1 VYLEKLKLF
10 GFKSFANK
18 TELKF
23 LPGITA
29 IVGPNG
35 CGKSNIV
42 DALRWVLG
50 EQKAGALRSDR
61 MESVI
66 FNGSKSMK
74 PLGMA
79 EVSLVI
85 QNTNGILPVEY
96 SEVVITRRLFRSGES
111 QYLLNN
117 NSCRLKDINDLLM
130 DTGLAPDAYSVIEL
144 KMVEQILNGKP
155 EDRRRIF
162 EEAVGIT
169 RYKQRRKLTIRKLEA
184 TEQDL
189 LRVADIIGEVRS
201 KVNSLHRQVRRA
213 QRYMDLSKKLK
224 ESEIRLATHQFSTIL
239 SELEPLNQKYEEL
252 KRNRESLTSQI
263 SFKEAEFEAVQ
274 TELIDLEQKLREEQG
289 RLNEKKADIQKKE
302 EEILLDRERL
312 KSLAENKIRLEKEI
326 EELKQR
332 IKIRREQLAETSER
346 RSTTVSELKD
356 LQESY
361 EGEKKKL
368 DELDAELAA
377 KRQKIR
383 DAEQESLS
391 IMQLIAEK
399 ERSLERFRAQL
410 DGQNERITA
419 IEQEKVSLL
428 EKMDE
433 DETARQEIKK
443 RLEKKIS
450 ESEMLSDEQTE
461 LELRAEKLQAE
472 IGDLKGIILKTNNQI
487 ESVRQKSAFLKDLL
501 ENYADYPE
509 GVKYLM
515 TEKPDRQKFIGAF
528 ADKLQVKEDYRRAI
542 EAALGEASTF
552 LVVSDRE
559 TAYLGVS
566 ELAEAKKGMVTFL
579 PVDKIQAR
587 KTDANLKE
595 VPGFVGKADE
605 LARSEEK
612 LRPAVEVL
620 LGSYLVFRD
629 LESAKKARDRDDLQQ
644 FHFVTLDGESLFN
657 WGGVRG
663 GKKEGETGS
672 IVGRQAQLQELQQ
685 REQDLYGELD
695 KAEKLLGNKEQEYE
709 DTARKISSMLK
720 TMKNL
725 QEEIRQI
732 QIELSQ
738 TDYRIQQAK
747 LNLQRFDGEIQLI
760 RQNQQTLSAQMQEIE
775 PELATVSATH
785 KTTKNEIDVQVK
797 SLQEFEQMRNKQAEK
812 VNRLNI
818 SIVEI
823 TGNEKN
829 LLQTAEQTERLI
841 QEHEQAIRDREAELV
856 KNRDT
861 SEELAA
867 RIEELTT
874 SLTDDYAIKEELEK
888 RAAELESEA
897 QSLREKID
905 TKNKEVRE
913 LRSEREK
920 VADEIHQLELRISE
934 LKIRGDNLYRHIL
947 EEYDHELKQETVD
960 TNYQA
965 DIDEQEIETTK
976 QKIKNLG
983 PVNMLAL
990 NEYEKEKERLDF
1002 LEKQQEDLISAEQ
1015 NLKETIEHINQTAQD
1030 KFDAIFNDIRENFI
1044 TVFKRFFPEGQA
1056 DLMIEQDGDP
1066 LEANIEIIA
1075 NPKGKKMESLT
1086 LLSQGEKAMTA
1097 ISLLFGI
1104 YLVKPSPICILD
1116 EVDAPLD
1123 DNNVK
1128 RFLKTLDE
1136 FSNNTQFL
1144 VVTHNKITMKAA
1156 NSLYG
1161 VTMEESGVSKIVSV
1175 KLD

>member
-1 VYLEKLKLF
+1 MYLEKLKLF

-42 DALRWVLG
+42 DAIRWVLG

-85 QNTNGILPVEY
+85 QNTNGVLPVEY

-111 QYLLNN
+111 QYLINN
-117 NSCRLKDINDLLM
+117 NICRLKDINDLLM

-144 KMVEQILNGKP
+144 SMVEQILNGKP

-169 RYKQRRKLTIRKLEA
+169 KYKQRRKQTFRKLDA

-213 QRYMDLSKKLK
+213 QRYLDLSKNLK

-239 SELEPLNQKYEEL
+239 AELEPLNQKYEEA
-252 KRNRESLTSQI
+252 KRKQESLISQI
-263 SFKEAEFEAVQ
+263 SFKEAELEAVQ
-274 TELIDLEQKLREEQG
+274 TELIELEQKLRDAQNQ
-289 RLNEKKADIQKKE
+289 LNEKKIDIQKKE

-312 KSLAENKIRLEKEI
+312 KSLAENKVRLEKEI
-326 EELKQR
+326 DELKQR

-346 RSTTVSELKD
+346 RSSTVSELKD
-356 LQESY
+356 LQENY
-361 EGEKKKL
+361 EKEKKIL
-368 DELDAELAA
+368 DELDARLAE
-377 KRQKIR
+377 KRQIIR
-383 DAEQESLS
+383 EAEQESLA
-391 IMQLIAEK
+391 ILQQIAEK
-399 ERSLERFRAQL
+399 ERIESIEKEKQL
-410 DGQNERITA
+410 L
-419 IEQEKVSLL
+419 QEKISA
-428 EKMDE
+428 DE
-433 DETARQEIKK
+433 NARTDIKK
-443 RLEKKIS
+443 KLEKKIA
-450 ESEMLSDEQTE
+450 ESELVSDDQTE
-461 LELRAEKLQAE
+461 LELRIERLKSE
-472 IGDLKGIILKTNNQI
+472 IEETKSAVLRIKNQI
-487 ESVRQKSAFLKDLL
+487 ESLQQKSAFLQDLL

-509 GVKYLM
+509 GVKYLL
-515 TEKPDRQKFIGAF
+515 TEKSDRSRFIGAF
-528 ADKLQVKEDYRRAI
+528 ADGLQVEDKYRRAI

-552 LVVSDRE
+552 LLVSDTE
-559 TAYLGVS
+559 TAYLGIKDLS
-566 ELAEAKKGMVTFL
+566 ENKKGMVTFL
-579 PVDKIQAR
+579 PIDKIQPEKMSSGTNNIPGLVAR
-587 KTDANLKE
+587 
-595 VPGFVGKADE
+595 ADE
-605 LARSEEK
+605 LVRVEEK
-612 LRPAVEVL
+612 LKSAVTAI
-620 LGSYLVFRD
+620 LGPYLVFQD
-629 LESAKKARDRDDLQQ
+629 LDSAKKARDREDLKY
-644 FHFVTLDGESLFN
+644 FHFVTLNGESLYR
-657 WGGVRG
+657 WGGIRG
-663 GKKEGETGS
+663 GKKEKETES
-672 IVGRQAQLQELQQ
+672 IVGRQSQLKELQQ
-685 REQDLYGELD
+685 LEQNLYDELD
-695 KAEKLLGNKEQEYE
+695 RTEKLLQQKEQELAE
-709 DTARKISSMLK
+709 ATQKSSAL
-720 TMKNL
+720 TREMKNL

-747 LNLQRFDGEIQLI
+747 ISIQRHSSEIQAI
-760 RQNQQTLSAQMQEIE
+760 RQNQETLSLQMQKIQ
-775 PELATVSATH
+775 PELTTVAETH
-785 KTTKNEIDVQVK
+785 QTTKNKIDVHVQD
-797 SLQEFEQMRNKQAEK
+797 LQKAEQERNKQAEK

-823 TGNEKN
+823 TGNERN
-829 LLQTAEQTERLI
+829 LLQTVEQTEKLI
-841 QEHEQAIRDREAELV
+841 QEDEKAIRDREQELV
-856 KNRDT
+856 KNKNT
-861 SEELAA
+861 KEELDA
-867 RIEELTT
+867 RIEELSE
-874 SLTDDYAIKEELEK
+874 SLSEDYELKEEFEK
-888 RAAELESEA
+888 RVSQLESEA
-897 QSLREKID
+897 QTLREKIE
-905 TKNKEVRE
+905 TKNKEARAI
-913 LRSEREK
+913 RIEREK
-920 VADEIHQLELRISE
+920 ISDDIHQLELRISE
-934 LKIRGDNLYRHIL
+934 LKIRGDTLYRRIL
-947 EEYDHELKQETVD
+947 EEYDHELKQEQIDPNYDAEVD
-960 TNYQA
+960 
-965 DIDEQEIETTK
+965 EKEIEIFK

-1002 LEKQQEDLISAEQ
+1002 LEKQQEDLITAEQ
-1015 NLKETIEHINQTAQD
+1015 NLKETIEHINKTAQE
-1030 KFDAIFNDIRENFI
+1030 KFDAIFEDIRQNFVK
-1044 TVFKRFFPEGQA
+1044 VFKRFFPEGQA
-1056 DLMIEQDGDP
+1056 DLVIEQDGDP
-1066 LEANIEIIA
+1066 LEANIEIVA
-1075 NPKGKKMESLT
+1075 NPKGKRLESLT

-1123 DNNVK
+1123 DNNVN
-1128 RFLKTLDE
+1128 RFLKTLRE
-1136 FSNNTQFL
+1136 FSDNTQFL

-1175 KLD
+1175 KLE

>member
-85 QNTNGILPVEY
+85 QNTNGALPVEY

-117 NSCRLKDINDLLM
+117 NTCRLKDINDLLM

-144 KMVEQILNGKP
+144 KMIEQILSGKP

-169 RYKQRRKLTIRKLEA
+169 KYKQRRKLTFRKLDA

-213 QRYMDLSKKLK
+213 QRYLDLSKNLK
-224 ESEIRLATHQFSTIL
+224 ESEIRLATHHFSKIL
-239 SELEPLNQKYEEL
+239 TELEPLNQKYEET
-252 KRNRESLTSQI
+252 KRSRESLTAQI

-274 TELIDLEQKLREEQG
+274 TELIDLEQKLRDEQG
-289 RLNEKKADIQKKE
+289 RLNEKKNDIQKKE

-326 EELKQR
+326 EELRQR
-332 IKIRREQLAETSER
+332 IKIRREQLAETSDR

-356 LQESY
+356 LQENY
-361 EGEKKKL
+361 EEEKKKL

-377 KRQKIR
+377 KRQTIR
-383 DAEQESLS
+383 EAERESLS

-399 ERSLERFRAQL
+399 ERSLERLRAQL
-410 DGQNERITA
+410 DGQDERIES
-419 IEQEKVSLL
+419 IEKEKVALQ
-428 EKMDE
+428 KKITADE
-433 DETARQEIKK
+433 AARIEIKNK
-443 RLEKKIS
+443 LEKKIS
-450 ESEMLSDEQTE
+450 ESELLSDEQTE
-461 LELRAEKLQAE
+461 LELHAEKLQSE
-472 IGDLKGIILKTNNQI
+472 IGELKDSILRTNNQI
-487 ESVRQKSAFLKDLL
+487 ESVRQKSVFLKDLL

-509 GVKYLM
+509 GVRYLM
-515 TEKPDRQKFIGAF
+515 TERGNQNKFIGAL
-528 ADKLQVKEDYRRAI
+528 ADKLQVKEEFRRAI

-552 LVVSDRE
+552 LVVSDSE
-559 TAYLGVS
+559 TAYLGIKD
-566 ELAEAKKGMVTFL
+566 LAETRKGMVTFL
-579 PVDKIQAR
+579 PVDKIQPLQS
-587 KTDANLKE
+587 DAK
-595 VPGFVGKADE
+595 VKDIPGLVGRADE
-605 LARSEEK
+605 LAQSDEK
-612 LRPAVEVL
+612 LRPAVKSL
-620 LGSYLVFRD
+620 LGLYLVFRD
-629 LESAKKARDRDDLQQ
+629 LASAKKARDRADLKL
-644 FHFVTLDGESLFN
+644 FHFVTLDGENLYT
-657 WGGVRG
+657 WGGIRG
-663 GKKEGETGS
+663 GKKGSESES
-672 IVGRQAQLQELQQ
+672 IVGRQAQLQQLQQ
-685 REQDLYGELD
+685 REQELYNELD
-695 KAEKLLGNKEQEYE
+695 KAAKSLRQKEQEYE
-709 DTARKISSMLK
+709 AAAQRVSSLLK
-720 TMKNL
+720 TTKNV

-747 LNLQRFDGEIQLI
+747 LNLQRFDGEIQSI
-760 RQNQQTLSAQMQEIE
+760 QQNQQTLALQVQEIE
-775 PELATVSATH
+775 PELAAVAETH
-785 KTTKNEIDVQVK
+785 QTAKNKIDVHVK
-797 SLQEFEQMRNKQAEK
+797 DLQEVEQQRNKQSEK

-823 TGNEKN
+823 AGNEKN

-841 QEHEQAIRDREAELV
+841 REHDRAIGDREQELV
-856 KNRDT
+856 KNKDT
-861 SEELAA
+861 KEELDA
-867 RIEELTT
+867 RIEELSE
-874 SLTDDYAIKEELEK
+874 SLSGDYAAKEEIEK
-888 RAAELESEA
+888 RASRLESEA
-897 QSLREKID
+897 QTLREKID
-905 TKNKEVRE
+905 AKSKEARE
-913 LRSEREK
+913 LRSQREK
-920 VADEIHQLELRISE
+920 ISDEIHQLELRISE
-934 LKIRGDNLYRHIL
+934 LRIRGDNLYRQIL
-947 EEYDHELKQETVD
+947 EEYDHELKQE
-960 TNYQA
+960 A
-965 DIDEQEIETTK
+965 IDENYDAEVDEKEIDAVK

-1015 NLKETIEHINQTAQD
+1015 NLKETIEHINKSAQD

-1044 TVFKRFFPEGQA
+1044 TVFKQFFPEGQA
-1056 DLMIEQDGDP
+1056 DLVIEQDGDP
-1066 LEANIEIIA
+1066 LDANIEIVA

-1123 DNNVK
+1123 DNNVN
-1128 RFLKTLDE
+1128 RFLKTLDD
-1136 FSNNTQFL
+1136 FSDHTQFL
-1144 VVTHNKITMKAA
+1144 VVTHNKMTMKAA

-1161 VTMEESGVSKIVSV
+1161 VTMEESGISKIVSV
-1175 KLD
+1175 KLE